1 MVKARATRRMAQE
14 EPMMD
19 IVVPDLG
26 EVGEVKLVRWLVAA
40 GEEVE
45 AGEAVAEV
53 EAEKAVFVVEAPVA
67 GVLDRIIVG
76 PGGIAR
82 PGVAIARLRAG

>member
-1 MVKARATRRMAQE
+1 MAWE
-14 EPMMD
+14 ELMMD

-76 PGGIAR
+76 PGGATR
-82 PGVAIARLRAG
+82 PGEAIARLRAG